1 MNHRNGSRGIVIHHQ
16 LEWPGGL
23 LDVAA
28 LRAAGVHP
36 WPFRQ
41 FVLKIHGRCNLGCAY
56 CYVYELA
63 DQSWRHRPRIMP
75 PHIVQATVARIAEH
89 VRDHQ
94 LRHVRVILHGG
105 EPLLA
110 GPAFITD
117 LAAQVRATLPPETT
131 TDLIIQTNGTLLD
144 KAMLDVVLRA
154 GIRVGVSIDG
164 DRAASDRYRRYPG
177 GGSSHDAVTRG
188 LGLLRQDRYRAAY
201 NGLLC
206 VISLQNDPIET
217 YEALLSH
224 SPPMIDF
231 LLPHG
236 TWSSPPPGRSPDRAT
251 PYADWL
257 LDVFSRWVTAPQQET
272 SIRLFEAIM
281 RQILGGPS
289 TTETLGLAPA
299 DSIVIETDGSIR
311 QSDALSAAYEN
322 AAATG
327 LDVTRHTLDAALDHP
342 TTVARQSGL
351 VGLSALCHACGV
363 RDICGGGF
371 YPHRFRA
378 GDGFRNPSVY
388 CADLLRLITV
398 IREYVVTEVTRLD
411 ELAKA
416 AP

>member
-1 MNHRNGSRGIVIHHQ
+1 VTQ
-16 LEWPGGL
+16 AQFEWPGTR

-28 LRAAGVHP
+28 LRASGVRP

-41 FVLKIHGRCNLGCAY
+41 FVLKIHSRCNLGCAY

-63 DQSWRHRPRIMP
+63 DQSWRHRPRIMSWRV
-75 PHIVQATVARIAEH
+75 VQATVTRIAEH
-89 VRDHQ
+89 ARDHD
-94 LRHVRVILHGG
+94 LRRVRVILHGG

-110 GPAFITD
+110 GSAFIID
-117 LAAQVRATLPPETT
+117 LAAQLREALPQGATA
-131 TDLIIQTNGTLLD
+131 DLVIQTNGTLLD
-144 KAMLDVVLRA
+144 EAMLEAALSA
-154 GIRVGVSIDG
+154 GIRVGVSLDG
-164 DRAASDRYRRYPG
+164 GRAATDRYRRYPG
-177 GGSSHDAVTRG
+177 GASSYDAVARA
-188 LGLLRQDRYRAAY
+188 LGLLRQDRYRSVY

-206 VISLQNDPIET
+206 VVSLQNDPIET
-217 YEALLSH
+217 YEALLSQA
-224 SPPMIDF
+224 PPMIDF

-236 TWSSPPPGRSPDRAT
+236 TWSAPPPGRTPGAAT

-257 LDVFSRWVTAPQQET
+257 LKVFSRWVAAPRQET
-272 SIRLFEAIM
+272 SIRLFEAIV

-289 TTETLGLAPA
+289 STEVIGLEPA

-311 QSDALSAAYEN
+311 QSDALSAAYDD

-327 LDVTRHTLDAALDHP
+327 FDVTRHALDAVLDHP
-342 TTVARQSGL
+342 TTVARQMGL
-351 VGLSALCHACGV
+351 AGLSADCRVCRV

-371 YPHRFRA
+371 YPHRYRA

-398 IREYVVTEVTRLD
+398 IRGYVEAEVTRLG
-411 ELAKA
+411 AVVRA

>member
-1 MNHRNGSRGIVIHHQ
+1 VTFQPHA
-16 LEWPGGL
+16 EWPGTL

-28 LRAAGVHP
+28 LRAAGARP

-41 FVLKIHGRCNLGCAY
+41 FILKIHGRCNLSCAY

-63 DQSWRHRPRIMP
+63 DQSWRHRPRIMSRR
-75 PHIVQATVARIAEH
+75 IVQATVTRIAEH
-89 VRDHQ
+89 VRDHG

-110 GPAFITD
+110 GPAFITA
-117 LAAQVRATLPPETT
+117 LAAQLRGSLPPGTT
-131 TDLIIQTNGTLLD
+131 ADLIVQTNGTLLD
-144 KAMLDVVLRA
+144 EAMLEVALSA
-154 GIRVGVSIDG
+154 GIRVGVSLDG
-164 DRAASDRYRRYPG
+164 GRAATDRYRRYRG
-177 GGSSHDAVTRG
+177 GASSHDIVTRA
-188 LGLLRQDRYRAAY
+188 LGLLQQDRYRSVY

-206 VISLQNDPIET
+206 VVSLQNDPVET
-217 YEALLSH
+217 YDALLSH

-236 TWSSPPPGRSPDRAT
+236 TWSSPPPGRSPDAAT

-257 LDVFSRWVTAPQQET
+257 LEVFSRWVAVPRPET

-281 RQILGGPS
+281 RQILGAPS
-289 TTETLGLAPA
+289 RTEVIGLGPA
-299 DSIVIETDGSIR
+299 DSIVIETDGAIR

-327 LDVTRHTLDAALDHP
+327 LDVTRHPLDAALDHP
-342 TTVARQSGL
+342 ITVARQIGL
-351 VGLSALCHACGV
+351 AGLSASCRACRV
-363 RDICGGGF
+363 RDLCGGGF
-371 YPHRFRA
+371 FPHRYRA

-398 IREYVVTEVTRLD
+398 IREYVAAEVARLGVI
-411 ELAKA
+411 AA

>member
-1 MNHRNGSRGIVIHHQ
+1 MMHRSP
-16 LEWPGGL
+16 EWPGEL

-28 LRAAGVHP
+28 LRAAGVRP

-41 FVLKIHGRCNLGCAY
+41 FILKIHSRCNLGCAY

-63 DQSWRHRPRIMP
+63 DQGWRHRPRIMP
-75 PHIVQATVARIAEH
+75 PHIVEAAVARIAEH

-117 LAAQVRATLPPETT
+117 LAAQVRGTLPQATT

-144 KAMLDVVLRA
+144 EAMLEVVLRA
-154 GIRVGVSIDG
+154 RIRVGVSIDG
-164 DRAASDRYRRYPG
+164 DRAATDRYRRYPG
-177 GGSSHDAVTRG
+177 GASSHDAVAG
-188 LGLLRQDRYRAAY
+188 ALGLLRQDRYRATY

-206 VISLQNDPIET
+206 VISLENDPTET

-231 LLPHG
+231 LLPHA
-236 TWSSPPPGRSPDRAT
+236 TWSSPPPKRSPDTAT

-257 LDVFSRWVTAPQQET
+257 LEVFHRWVTAPKQET
-272 SIRLFEAIM
+272 SIRLFEAIV
-281 RQILGGPS
+281 RQILGGQS
-289 TTETLGLAPA
+289 ITEVIGLAPA

-327 LDVTRHTLDAALDHP
+327 FDVTQHALDAALDHP
-342 TTVARQSGL
+342 MTVARQIGL
-351 VGLSALCHACGV
+351 VGLSAACHACSV

-371 YPHRFRA
+371 YPHRYRA

-398 IREYVVTEVTRLD
+398 IREYVVTEVARLED
-411 ELAKA
+411 LVRA
-416 AP
+416 AS

>member
-1 MNHRNGSRGIVIHHQ
+1 MTHQPHR
-16 LEWPGGL
+16 EWPRAL

-28 LRAAGVHP
+28 LRASGARP
-36 WPFRQ
+36 SPFRQ
-41 FVLKIHGRCNLGCAY
+41 FVLKIHSRCNLSCAY

-63 DQSWRHRPRIMP
+63 DQSWRQRPRIMSRRT
-75 PHIVQATVARIAEH
+75 VQATVSRIAEH
-89 VRDHQ
+89 VRDHD
-94 LRHVRVILHGG
+94 LRHIRVILHGG

-110 GPAFITD
+110 GPAFITG
-117 LAAQVRATLPPETT
+117 LAAQLRGTLPPGTT
-131 TDLIIQTNGTLLD
+131 ADLIVQTNGTLLD
-144 KAMLDVVLRA
+144 EAMLEMALTA
-154 GIRVGVSIDG
+154 GIRVGVSLDG
-164 DRAASDRYRRYPG
+164 GRVATDRYRRYAG
-177 GGSSHDAVTRG
+177 GASSYDAVTRA
-188 LGLLRQDRYRAAY
+188 LELLRQDRYRPIY

-217 YEALLSH
+217 YEALLSQ

-236 TWSSPPPGRSPDRAT
+236 TWSSPPPGRSPDTTT

-257 LDVFSRWVTAPQQET
+257 LEVFSRWVAAPRQQT

-281 RQILGGPS
+281 RQVLGGPS
-289 TTETLGLAPA
+289 STEVIGLAPA

-311 QSDALSAAYEN
+311 QSDALSAAYED

-327 LDVTRHTLDAALDHP
+327 LDVTRHALDAALDHP
-342 TTVARQSGL
+342 TTVARQIGL
-351 VGLSALCHACGV
+351 AGLSASCRACHV

-371 YPHRFRA
+371 YPHRYRA

-398 IREYVVTEVTRLD
+398 IREYVVAEAERLG
-411 ELAKA
+411 AIVRA

>member
-1 MNHRNGSRGIVIHHQ
+1 MTHQ
-16 LEWPGGL
+16 PHLEWPGAL

-28 LRAAGVHP
+28 LRASGVRP
-36 WPFRQ
+36 SPFRQ
-41 FVLKIHGRCNLGCAY
+41 FVLKIHSRCNLSCAY

-63 DQSWRHRPRIMP
+63 DQSWRDRPRIMSRRV
-75 PHIVQATVARIAEH
+75 VQATVSRIAEH
-89 VRDHQ
+89 VRDHE
-94 LRHVRVILHGG
+94 LRRVRVILHGG

-117 LAAQVRATLPPETT
+117 LAAQLRGTLPPGTT
-131 TDLIIQTNGTLLD
+131 ADLIVQTNATLLD
-144 KAMLDVVLRA
+144 EAMLEVALTA
-154 GIRVGVSIDG
+154 GIRVGVSLDG
-164 DRAASDRYRRYPG
+164 GRAATDRYRRYPG
-177 GGSSHDAVTRG
+177 GASSYDVVTRA
-188 LGLLRQDRYRAAY
+188 LELLRQDRYRPIY

-206 VISLQNDPIET
+206 VIALQNDPIET
-217 YEALLSH
+217 YEALLSQ

-236 TWSSPPPGRSPDRAT
+236 TWSSPPPGRSPDVAT

-257 LDVFSRWVTAPQQET
+257 LEVFSRWVAAPQQPT
-272 SIRLFEAIM
+272 SIRLFEAITG
-281 RQILGGPS
+281 QILGGPS
-289 TTETLGLAPA
+289 STEVIGLAPA

-311 QSDALSAAYEN
+311 QSDALSAAYED

-327 LDVTRHTLDAALDHP
+327 FDVRRHALDAALDHP
-342 TTVARQSGL
+342 TTVARQIGL
-351 VGLSALCHACGV
+351 AGLSASCRACRV

-371 YPHRFRA
+371 YPHRYRA

-398 IREYVVTEVTRLD
+398 IREYVVAEVARLG
-411 ELAKA
+411 AIVA

>member
-1 MNHRNGSRGIVIHHQ
+1 MTHDHH
-16 LEWPGGL
+16 LEWPGDV

-28 LRAAGVHP
+28 LRVAGVHP
-36 WPFRQ
+36 SPFRQ
-41 FVLKIHGRCNLGCAY
+41 FVLKIHTRCNLGCAY
-56 CYVYELA
+56 CYVYEMA

-75 PHIVQATVARIAEH
+75 PRIVHATVTRIAEH

-94 LRHVRVILHGG
+94 LRHVRLILHGG
-105 EPLLA
+105 EPLMA

-117 LAAQVRATLPPETT
+117 LAAQVRGTLPQGTT

-144 KAMLDVVLRA
+144 ETMLEVVLRA

-164 DRAASDRYRRYPG
+164 DRAATDRYRRYPG
-177 GGSSHDAVTRG
+177 GASSHDAVTRA
-188 LGLLRQDRYRAAY
+188 LGLLQQDRYRAAY

-206 VISLQNDPIET
+206 VISLQNDPTET

-224 SPPMIDF
+224 SPPVIDF
-231 LLPHG
+231 HLPYG
-236 TWSSPPPGRSPDRAT
+236 TWTSPPPGRSPEAAT

-257 LDVFSRWVTAPQQET
+257 LEVFSRWVTAPQQET

-289 TTETLGLAPA
+289 TTEAIGLAPA

-327 LDVTRHTLDAALDHP
+327 LDVTRHSLEAALDHP
-342 TTVARQSGL
+342 TTVARQIGL
-351 VGLSALCHACGV
+351 LGLSASCHACSV

-371 YPHRFRA
+371 YPHRYRA
-378 GDGFRNPSVY
+378 GEGFRNPSVY

-398 IREYVVTEVTRLD
+398 IREYVVTEVARLG
-411 ELAKA
+411 ELVSA

>member
-1 MNHRNGSRGIVIHHQ
+1 VTQAHQ
-16 LEWPGGL
+16 EWPGAA

-28 LRAAGVHP
+28 VRASGARP

-41 FVLKIHGRCNLGCAY
+41 FVLKIHSRCNLSCAY

-63 DQSWRHRPRIMP
+63 DQSWRHRPRIMSRRV
-75 PHIVQATVARIAEH
+75 VQATVTRIAEH
-89 VRDHQ
+89 TRAHD
-94 LRHVRVILHGG
+94 LRRVRVILHGG

-117 LAAQVRATLPPETT
+117 LAARLRAALPPRTT
-131 TDLIIQTNGTLLD
+131 ADLLVQTNGTLLD
-144 KAMLDVVLRA
+144 EAMLEVALSA
-154 GIRVGVSIDG
+154 GIRVGVSLDG
-164 DRAASDRYRRYPG
+164 GRAATDRYRRYPG
-177 GGSSHDAVTRG
+177 GASSHDAVTRA
-188 LGLLRQDRYRAAY
+188 LELLRRDRYRPVY

-206 VISLQNDPIET
+206 VVSLQNDPIET
-217 YEALLSH
+217 YEALLSQA
-224 SPPMIDF
+224 PPMIDF

-236 TWSSPPPGRSPDRAT
+236 TWSSPPPGRSPDAAT

-257 LDVFSRWVTAPQQET
+257 LEVFSRWVAAPRQET

-289 TTETLGLAPA
+289 STELIGLGPA
-299 DSIVIETDGSIR
+299 DSIVIETDGTIR
-311 QSDALSAAYEN
+311 QSDALSAAYED

-327 LDVTRHTLDAALDHP
+327 LDVMRHALDAALDHP
-342 TTVARQSGL
+342 TTVARQIGL
-351 VGLSALCHACGV
+351 AGLGATCRACRV

-371 YPHRFRA
+371 YPHRYRV

-398 IREYVVTEVTRLD
+398 IHEYVAAEVTRLD
-411 ELAKA
+411 AAVKA
-416 AP
+416 PP